1 MATETTNL
9 GLTKPAG
16 SDASLIASINANMD
30 TLDEAIGDTDTLT
43 TTSKEIVGAINE
55 IITSEDYG
63 VIT

>member
-16 SDASLIASINANMD
+16 SDAALIASINANMD

-55 IITSEDYG
+55 IVTSEDYG